1 MAKGVRGS
9 KSSTHS
15 MMILLDGHMSVGD
28 DISTNEA
35 IKKQRFVLIPRY
47 VLRKGATKPSSRRP
61 FF

>member
-35 IKKQRFVLIPRY
+35 IKKQRFVRTE
-47 VLRKGATKPSSRRP
+47 VHT
-61 FF
+61 